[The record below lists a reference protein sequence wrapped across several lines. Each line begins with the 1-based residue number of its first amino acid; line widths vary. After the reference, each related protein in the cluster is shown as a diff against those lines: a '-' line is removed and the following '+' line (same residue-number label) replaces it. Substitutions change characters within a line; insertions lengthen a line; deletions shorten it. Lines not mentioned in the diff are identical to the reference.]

1 MFENGFD
8 AGYVIRHPLFLATFI
23 IAVPAWIVAF
33 AGQCATEAQYDS
45 MSSRQ
50 HVNMETL
57 MFQFLEVIDL
67 WSVSFGSPSGFS
79 CKSIVKTKVGNP
91 VDRNRAITIH
101 LLYAKSTSFGT
112 IN

>member
-45 MSSRQ
+45 MYLGQ
-50 HVNMETL
+50 HEEQQRLIN
-57 MFQFLEVIDL
+57 QFLEVIDL
-67 WSVSFGSPSGFS
+67 
-79 CKSIVKTKVGNP
+79 
-91 VDRNRAITIH
+91 
-101 LLYAKSTSFGT
+101 
-112 IN
+112 

>member
-45 MSSRQ
+45 MCLRQ
-50 HVNMETL
+50 HGEKQRL
-57 MFQFLEVIDL
+57 I
-67 WSVSFGSPSGFS
+67 
-79 CKSIVKTKVGNP
+79 K
-91 VDRNRAITIH
+91 
-101 LLYAKSTSFGT
+101 
-112 IN
+112 

>member
-45 MSSRQ
+45 MSSCQCEDMKRLT
-50 HVNMETL
+50 V
-57 MFQFLEVIDL
+57 
-67 WSVSFGSPSGFS
+67 
-79 CKSIVKTKVGNP
+79 
-91 VDRNRAITIH
+91 
-101 LLYAKSTSFGT
+101 
-112 IN
+112 